1 MSKGKELSQ
10 LANKVEYDDGTDKI
24 RIDAVQVPQS
34 IFKTIAV
41 AGQSNVEAD
50 TTSDT
55 LTLVAG
61 TNMTLTTD
69 AGTDTIT
76 LASSGSGGTQNLF
89 STVAVAGQN
98 SIVADSTTDTL
109 TLAAGSNITLTTD
122 QATDTLTITST
133 AGSGTLSNI
142 VEDTSPQLGGNLE
155 SNTFE
160 IQMADNNKIALGT
173 GERGYLRH
181 TGASGKVQLFS
192 TVGGIDI
199 RTTANDE
206 TIAISSDD
214 GSGGIA
220 NYIIADGSTGQTE
233 LYYYGSKKFQTE
245 NTGARVEG
253 DLTVSNNLT
262 VTGDI
267 LSVVDIDSIK
277 NIKFEGATDN
287 TNEIT
292 LTSADPSTDRTIT
305 LPDAS
310 GTVCV
315 SASGNLVL
323 DANGNMT
330 TLATVYTNSDVD
342 VHLNTST
349 ATSGQILSW
358 TGTDYD
364 WVADQTGGGGGGT
377 PGGSNTEV
385 QFNNAGAF
393 AGDSDFTYNS
403 TTNVLTVGSI
413 VSNAAGTPTITSNS
427 AVNISVGSSVIIQQN
442 SGGGGFRVGNMTTAE
457 RNALTAAN
465 GEIVYN
471 TSDNQFEVYQNGA
484 WVTMV
489 SSAGG
494 QGITVQDEGGALSTA
509 GTTLNFVGA
518 GVTASG
524 TGATKTI
531 TISGNA
537 GSTFTTDVEVTSSG
551 TSGSANLMLNNTDTA
566 NNFGKAIEAF
576 RSGITTGKRHQILL
590 GKDSSNNDT
599 ATISYYYDGSA
610 STSNRLEFGFWGA
623 DALLNVVAD
632 GDVGIGVTNPTAKLD
647 VDGNIAYKPDGT
659 NVSSVKA
666 GARNVFNITAP
677 NAPNHYTFNDPDSI
691 WFPTAEDDPT
701 LYLRRGETYY
711 FVVNASGHPFEIRN
725 QSGGTA
731 WTEGIT
737 NNTTAV
743 GTIIFKVP
751 MSISDTAL
759 AYQCTS
765 HGNMEGSISIS

>member
-34 IFKTIAV
+34 IFKTIAI
-41 AGQSNVEAD
+41 AGQSSVEAD

-192 TVGGIDI
+192 TTGGIDI

-206 TIAISSDD
+206 VIAISSDD

-220 NYIIADGSTGQTE
+220 NYVVADGSTGITE
-233 LYYYGSKKFQTE
+233 LYYYGSKKFETS

-253 DLTVSNNLT
+253 DLVVSQDLT

-267 LSVVDIDSIK
+267 LSVVDINSIK

-315 SASGNLVL
+315 SASGNMAL

-330 TLATVYTNSDVD
+330 TLATVYTDSDVD

-457 RNALTAAN
+457 RNSLTAAN

-489 SSAGG
+489 STPGIASVLADTTPQLGGDLDVNGKDIVSASNGDIEVKPNG
-494 QGITVQDEGGALSTA
+494 SGDIRLVATT
-509 GTTLNFVGA
+509 GTTI
-518 GVTASG
+518 
-524 TGATKTI
+524 I
-531 TISGNA
+531 TRND
-537 GSTFTTDVEVTSSG
+537 GSTSNNLDNMNVTLNSNSTSTG
-551 TSGSANLMLNNTDTA
+551 TSVGIGMHPGTDTSSANLFSYL
-566 NNFGKAIEAF
+566 
-576 RSGITTGKRHQILL
+576 RTTR
-590 GKDSSNNDT
+590 
-599 ATISYYYDGSA
+599 
-610 STSNRLEFGFWGA
+610 TSNTSA
-623 DALLNVVAD
+623 DFSIHVANENSPAGTYYVTTYYGNNESGRVDFPGNVKVKAD
-632 GDVGIGVTNPTAKLD
+632 GVNH
-647 VDGNIAYKPDGT
+647 
-659 NVSSVKA
+659 SSVKV
-666 GARNVFNITAP
+666 GAANVFNVTAP
-677 NAPNHYTFNDPDSI
+677 NAPNHYTFNDPDSH

-701 LYLRRGETYY
+701 LYLRRGMTYY
-711 FVVNASGHPFEIRN
+711 FVINASGHPFEIRN

-731 WTEGIT
+731 WTEGVT

-765 HGNMEGSISIS
+765 HGNMEGSISII